1 MLHNAGLYYRA
12 VQFPVNPSDACWE
25 SIHSQWT
32 DLSARGHIT
41 FSPEEHISD
50 WLQHLGI
57 KVLFA
62 EAFYTPP
69 HFQIGIHR
77 DGRDPPGLLNRSKIN
92 WIRGGAGKMIWYE
105 TVTEGYEGEAHVT
118 EGGTLSRIFPP
129 GTLRYGF
136 ETVPHSPCL
145 LNVGRPHKLNNN
157 TPDGRWCL
165 SYTLGTSE
173 GKSLQWQD
181 AINILNPWI
190 VDNTPV
196 SPETA

>member
-1 MLHNAGLYYRA
+1 M
-12 VQFPVNPSDACWE
+12 P
-25 SIHSQWT
+25 
-32 DLSARGHIT
+32 
-41 FSPEEHISD
+41 
-50 WLQHLGI
+50 
-57 KVLFA
+57 
-62 EAFYTPP
+62 
-69 HFQIGIHR
+69 
-77 DGRDPPGLLNRSKIN
+77 
-92 WIRGGAGKMIWYE
+92 RGGAGKMIWYE

-190 VDNTPV
+190 VDHTPV